1 MPLAKPL
8 ETLRKELNELL
19 VDDLVAALRQLQQL
33 LPENAEKQQQTTA
46 LLGRFNAANKE
57 RLRGTISNDELQR
70 LYNQVRA
77 DLLDLIAGLSEA
89 DFDAATAQKAGAD
102 GKPAPRQGSV
112 LYRVPHQMP
121 LDKETKCVV
130 RIALE
135 EEAIVENI
143 TLDEHVQLKSLYRV
157 SDTMQA
163 EIIDPSGGQVFRIRT
178 TSEPVQL
185 IDEQGFTEWRFY
197 VTPLREGAFPLEIK
211 VSVIEMLHNQPYK
224 KEIVLEETVQVVTE
238 SSAPGDIETP
248 LKAAGYA
255 FAFGNTAGLQLHE
268 QESAGESVP
277 GRGVPPPPYV
287 APGPASAVPVPPS
300 PQPLV
305 IPDYAPPQA
314 SAPRK
319 SAAGLRTLAFLLAF
333 VMLGSATTWA
343 LTPPETRAWWIT
355 RYVTDTP
362 EAYQEYAGK
371 FPKSKYRDEAV
382 FRWAERLETA
392 RAFREYQ
399 TLYPQGK
406 YREKVAQR
414 LEQLEI
420 RALQRVQTERSATSV
435 RQFLDDFP
443 ESRRLE
449 EVRKSVEQ
457 KEELKREHLP
467 AIDQRIE
474 QRQQRREDRKSRESS
489 APDPNASDPGHSA
502 TPAPTTEQEA
512 FTSAERDGG
521 PEAFEAFL
529 QKHPQ
534 GELADRARARLQAL
548 RTDRQAIRP
557 EMVFV
562 KAGRFKM
569 GDENNSPIHDVAL
582 SSFYIGKYEVT
593 FGEYDRFCEATGRQK
608 PNDEGWGRGKR
619 PVIYVSW
626 FDAVAYCNWLSK
638 QENLSPVYKIAGDEV
653 VFVKGRRGYCL
664 PTEAEWEYAASGGN
678 GSKDFLYSGGND
690 LGKVAWHNGNSG
702 GKTHPAGKKIGN
714 ALRLFDMS
722 GNVCEWCGD
731 WYGNYPVQAQLN
743 PTGPDSGKERCVRG
757 SSQNV
762 PQSLFKIKN
771 RFKWN
776 PNKQD
781 IDIGFRIVRH

>member
-33 LPENAEKQQQTTA
+33 LPENSDKQQLATA

-89 DFDAATAQKAGAD
+89 DFDAATAHKAGAD

-163 EIIDPSGGQVFRIRT
+163 EIIDPSGGQVFRIRS

-197 VTPLREGAFPLEIK
+197 VTPLHEGSFPLEIK
-211 VSVIEMLHNQPYK
+211 VSVIEMLHNLPCK

-238 SSAPGDIETP
+238 SPAPADTETP
-248 LKAAGYA
+248 MKTAGYA
-255 FAFGNTAGLQLHE
+255 LAFGNTAGLQPPE
-268 QESAGESVP
+268 QESGSVP
-277 GRGVPPPPYV
+277 GRGVPPPPFV
-287 APGPASAVPVPPS
+287 APGPASAIPVPPA

-305 IPDYAPPQA
+305 IPEYPTPQA

-319 SAAGLRTLAFLLAF
+319 STGGLRTLAFFLAF
-333 VMLGSATTWA
+333 LMLGSATTWA
-343 LTPPETRAWWIT
+343 LTPPETRAWWVT

-362 EAYQEYAGK
+362 QAYQEYAGK
-371 FPKSKYRDEAV
+371 FPKSKYRDEAI
-382 FRWAERLETA
+382 FRRAERMETV

-399 TLYPQGK
+399 SLYPQGK

-420 RALQRVQTERSATSV
+420 KALQRVQTERSGSAV

-443 ESRRLE
+443 ESPRLE
-449 EVRKSVEQ
+449 EVRKTVEQ
-457 KEELKREHLP
+457 KEELKRELLP
-467 AIDQRIE
+467 AIEQRID
-474 QRQQRREDRKSRESS
+474 QRQQRREERKSGASP
-489 APDPNASDPGHSA
+489 APDSNASDPGLSA
-502 TPAPTTEQEA
+502 NPVPETEQEA
-512 FTSAERDGG
+512 FTSAERKGG

-534 GELADRARARLQAL
+534 GELADRARAHLQAL
-548 RTDRQAIRP
+548 RTDRKAIRP

-562 KAGRFKM
+562 KGGTFKM
-569 GDENNSPIHDVAL
+569 GDENNGPIHDVAL
-582 SSFYIGKYEVT
+582 SDFYIGKYEVT
-593 FGEYDRFCEATGRQK
+593 FDEYDRFCEATGRQK

-638 QENLSPVYKIAGDEV
+638 QEGLPPVYKIAGDGV
-653 VFVKGRRGYCL
+653 VFLSGRSGYCL
-664 PTEAEWEYAASGGN
+664 PAEAEWEYAARGGN
-678 GSKDFLYSGGND
+678 RRRDFLYSGSND
-690 LGKVAWHNGNSG
+690 LGVVAWHNGNSG
-702 GKTHPAGKKIGN
+702 GKTHPAGQKKGN

-731 WYGNYPVQAQLN
+731 WYGNYPAQAQLN
-743 PTGPDSGKERCVRG
+743 PAGPDSGKERCVRG

-762 PQSLFKIKN
+762 PQSLFKITN
-771 RFKWN
+771 RFKWD
-776 PNKQD
+776 PNKRD
-781 IDIGFRIVRH
+781 IDIGFRIARH